1 MASDGWA
8 KKLHCVLLV
17 AIVGWTNLGANAA
30 QTTTCP
36 GPSNLSVQKLAVNT
50 ADLRWDV
57 TKYIS
62 NPIHCVCNDRNDV
75 TEYCNESVVPKT
87 CIKSLGGY
95 VRQVPS
101 LSVYTNYTFCVQTQC
116 ADSNYSLPVCTKYTT
131 SPAAPSAPYQIFADK
146 QSPSSLDISWRFPTV
161 LNGPLD
167 GYKIRWCYAPQCTSF
182 TEEHLE
188 GANKSR
194 SYRITGLEPYKE
206 YQVYVSAYN
215 VDNGKYLYGA
225 EASVKDFTLPTYP
238 SSPSMTFTKVSTSQV
253 NVLIS
258 VPKYPNGP
266 ITGYV
271 LRWCPKRRCY
281 GSNVGERE
289 ILQSNAGTQAVTGL
303 KFWTEYV
310 FSVSAFNLLPTD
322 NARIY
327 SDVVNDSVITM
338 PFSPAGPQPFKVV
351 ALSATSVKLS
361 WEAPVNPDVTPSHYR
376 LFWCTKDNRFCF
388 NADVGNVREAVISP
402 LAPWTTY
409 TFMIKALV
417 QFTGPWLNSQVSTV
431 TGRTWAAEPSRPT
444 SLLVTKQ
451 QATTVDVSWQMPR
464 DPVGPLDG
472 FRIRI
477 CPELGTCPP
486 MGLISRYKTLN
497 SKTLTHSF
505 YGLEAYTNYQVQVRA
520 FNSLPNGETAE
531 GDVAVVAVTTAPSS
545 PSQPTRLQVKAL
557 NSSALGVTWR
567 PPSHPNGPVKGYQVT
582 WWKTG
587 GTSTDDIED
596 RLNNKTVFLPGEASS
611 FTITHL
617 EAYKTYAVQ
626 VARINGD
633 RNSTWDGAAAH
644 AEGITDPEPC
654 PPPTQLSATA
664 VKVNATSSKAVI
676 NWAPPNGTFDPPIQG
691 YYVHICKIEVNRG
704 ILAEGKCQYSNTS
717 ESVFTFTFEGLENLA
732 DYGVVVRAYVLHDGR
747 YIEGN
752 EATEFVATEAPPI
765 PTVANL
771 NYTASNG
778 SAVTLSWSRVTGLEQ
793 YSVLY
798 NVALYL
804 TEDDT
809 LIFSQNVNGTDVS
822 FDALKPWTQYTVRVS
837 ACLPRSTKLQ
847 CGDPGVLRF
856 ETPPT
861 GPSKVTE
868 LEVSV
873 VNSTSLKLK
882 WEAPSDTNGPL
893 SGYQL
898 TWWKTSENP
907 SLDVQERLNNK
918 TVLLSH
924 DARSFLLVELDTY
937 TTYAIEVVAI
947 NVVGSTTWKGLAA
960 RVKRTTDPS
969 PSPQPSDLSIER
981 INVHFSSC
989 DISLRWG
996 PPNGTLDAPIQGYLV
1011 RLCQAQNETKCL
1023 TQNTTEKEFS
1033 ITFEGVNTFT
1043 EYVAEVRAYIRH
1055 KTRIIVGEAAFT
1067 SITIDSGTIP
1077 TVDNVNVAAINQ
1089 SFVRVSWN
1097 EVNGLR
1103 DVRYAYNVRVYLV
1116 SNQTMI
1122 RQDYVEDAEWVSSD
1136 LPQRSNYTI
1145 TVAVCILRG
1154 HGEQCGEATATEFT
1168 SSGVDHKELIGI
1180 QASVVNSTA
1189 IQVTWNSPKD
1199 PTGKV
1204 EDYRI
1209 TWWKTGETSVSG
1221 TGVMVPE
1228 DTETFIIS
1236 ELDSYESYIIQITST
1251 NGDVLG
1257 VVSGVKTDPSPSPR
1271 PPGLVLKTMEVGVL
1285 SAKVVVGWDAPSVV
1299 KGPEVGGYIVVICP
1313 TEDNETALDE
1323 SSCQTKNV
1331 SAENTTVDFED
1342 LEKLADYVVKVRAY
1356 VTYEGRLIEGESS
1369 TAVMSTSPSS
1379 IPTVR
1384 NLELTVSNS
1393 NTVRVTWGEP
1403 IGLEHYRVVYNVR
1416 VYLTGSEKAI
1426 VQLDVN
1432 ETETTLTELAHLTN
1446 YTVRVFVCLVRTAK
1460 RQCGE
1465 PGSND
1470 IQTLADP
1477 REPRNVRVHVINS
1490 TSLSVTWN
1498 APSSS
1503 SGPEEG
1509 YQITWWRTG
1518 AISDDTTQSL
1528 NGTTFVTADSGV
1540 FIITHLEPY
1549 EHYVVQVARGNGDQ
1563 SGAWEERGVRVAG
1576 LTDPE
1581 PSPQPSGLTF
1591 QAISSSSET
1600 STVAVTWN
1608 PAHQTSGPPL
1618 QGYVVTICPVQDDS
1632 ERSLES
1638 GCRSRNTSA
1647 AELTAVFED
1656 LKKFTDYDVE
1666 IWAYVEHDGRI
1677 IKGDVA
1683 TKTLSTDPPDIP
1695 AVDDLNLSLSNQSV
1709 AHVTWSRPAGLE
1721 EYRVVYNVKVF
1732 LKTSGE
1738 KVFEVIVNETQVT
1751 FSNLTYRTDFTV
1763 QVVVCIVRTARRSCG
1778 GSGSVDFQTS
1788 DDPREPRNVR
1798 VHVINSTSMTVTWD
1812 TPGPSDD
1819 PKEGYQ
1825 ITWWHAGTTS
1835 GDTTQSPNG
1844 TTLVA
1849 ADSGVFIITDLE
1861 PYEHYVVQVARGNGD
1876 QSSAWEERGVR
1887 VAGLTDP
1894 EPSPQPSGLTFQAI
1908 SASSKTSTVAVTWN
1922 PAHQTSGPPIQGYVV
1937 TICPVQDDSERS
1949 PESGCSSRNTSAAE
1963 LTAVFEDLKKFT
1975 DYDVEIWA
1983 YVEHD
1988 GRIIKGDVATK
1999 TLSTDP
2005 PDIPAVDN
2013 LNLSLSNQSVAHVTW
2028 SRPAGLEEYRVVY
2041 NVKVFLKTSGEEV
2054 FEITVNETQVALS
2067 NLTFWTDFTVRV
2079 VVCIVRIGRRSC
2091 GGSDSFNFQTQGDP
2105 REPSNIRVTVI
2116 NSTSLSVSWDKPSLS
2131 DESMEGYQVTWWKAS
2146 DHSNITDQDNKTT
2159 FVSADANTFIITDLE
2174 PYQRY
2179 IVQVARAHSSASETG
2194 VTTAGHSEGT
2204 TDPSPNPP
2212 PGALSLHSTGTL
2224 FGSSNVTVT
2233 WVPPPDT
2240 HGPPVQGYV
2249 VVICRTDEEVPN
2261 QETSNCKS
2269 TNTTATSLTLQG
2281 LSTFAD
2287 YNVEIRAYVVHNG
2300 RIIEGTPNRAKVST
2314 DPDFVPTITNVT
2326 LDTSNGTFVH
2336 ATWQKPAGLEGFQVV
2351 FNVTVYETTDGG
2363 IVLLQDVNKSETYLT
2378 GLKQGGNYTVA
2389 VSTCLVRPTRR
2400 RCGEASSTV
2409 FQTTRAGATLTSFEA
2424 KALNSTALLVNW
2436 QPAGDQDA
2444 PSGGYRITWWNSKN
2458 DTEQRTFVGTVTVP
2472 GDATNFTITGL
2483 TPFETYSIEIAN
2495 INGQGSD
2502 AWETIAGK
2510 AEAMTDPAPY
2520 PKPWRVT
2527 VKPTRLNTTTSRAVI
2542 SWNPPNGTFDPPM
2555 QGFILRVCRFAN
2567 KTDIDE
2573 SSCTTSTTSSND
2585 TTITIEALDNF
2596 GEYLVEIRAYVEHDD
2611 RIVRGRRGL
2620 ALFSTEAPPIG
2631 TVESLGFR
2639 DLAATSVYV
2648 SWKEPADLE
2657 RFDVSYNVTLYA
2669 PAFMEEERRRWA
2681 NGTGIVLSSLEPWTN
2696 YTVGV
2701 SACLVGTTRTQCG
2714 NSSHVEFSTPPSA
2727 PGIPRNLEV
2736 TTTENRRTLIWQAP
2750 LHSNGPLSGY
2760 EVSVRCSLGN
2770 TNVNSST
2777 YNIDSTVRSFAL
2789 SDAEPRASCQ
2799 VTVRA
2804 YNIYRDEDDWLYG
2817 PAARL
2822 KYTQPVPEGIVTP
2835 QPN

>member
-1 MASDGWA
+1 MG
-8 KKLHCVLLV
+8 
-17 AIVGWTNLGANAA
+17 T
-30 QTTTCP
+30 
-36 GPSNLSVQKLAVNT
+36 
-50 ADLRWDV
+50 
-57 TKYIS
+57 
-62 NPIHCVCNDRNDV
+62 
-75 TEYCNESVVPKT
+75 
-87 CIKSLGGY
+87 
-95 VRQVPS
+95 
-101 LSVYTNYTFCVQTQC
+101 
-116 ADSNYSLPVCTKYTT
+116 
-131 SPAAPSAPYQIFADK
+131 
-146 QSPSSLDISWRFPTV
+146 
-161 LNGPLD
+161 
-167 GYKIRWCYAPQCTSF
+167 
-182 TEEHLE
+182 
-188 GANKSR
+188 

-520 FNSLPNGETAE
+520 FNLLPNGETAE

-654 PPPTQLSATA
+654 PPPTKLSATA

-676 NWAPPNGTFDPPIQG
+676 TWAPPNGTFDPPIQG

-947 NVVGSTTWKGLAA
+947 NV
-960 RVKRTTDPS
+960 
-969 PSPQPSDLSIER
+969 
-981 INVHFSSC
+981 
-989 DISLRWG
+989 
-996 PPNGTLDAPIQGYLV
+996 
-1011 RLCQAQNETKCL
+1011 
-1023 TQNTTEKEFS
+1023 
-1033 ITFEGVNTFT
+1033 
-1043 EYVAEVRAYIRH
+1043 
-1055 KTRIIVGEAAFT
+1055 
-1067 SITIDSGTIP
+1067 
-1077 TVDNVNVAAINQ
+1077 
-1089 SFVRVSWN
+1089 
-1097 EVNGLR
+1097 
-1103 DVRYAYNVRVYLV
+1103 
-1116 SNQTMI
+1116 TMI

-1154 HGEQCGEATATEFT
+1154 H
-1168 SSGVDHKELIGI
+1168 DHKELIGI

-1356 VTYEGRLIEGESS
+1356 VTYEGRLIE
-1369 TAVMSTSPSS
+1369 
-1379 IPTVR
+1379 
-1384 NLELTVSNS
+1384 
-1393 NTVRVTWGEP
+1393 
-1403 IGLEHYRVVYNVR
+1403 
-1416 VYLTGSEKAI
+1416 
-1426 VQLDVN
+1426 
-1432 ETETTLTELAHLTN
+1432 
-1446 YTVRVFVCLVRTAK
+1446 
-1460 RQCGE
+1460 
-1465 PGSND
+1465 
-1470 IQTLADP
+1470 DP

-1788 DDPREPRNVR
+1788 DD
-1798 VHVINSTSMTVTWD
+1798 
-1812 TPGPSDD
+1812 D

-2067 NLTFWTDFTVRV
+2067 NLTFWTDFT
-2079 VVCIVRIGRRSC
+2079 
-2091 GGSDSFNFQTQGDP
+2091 
-2105 REPSNIRVTVI
+2105 
-2116 NSTSLSVSWDKPSLS
+2116 
-2131 DESMEGYQVTWWKAS
+2131 
-2146 DHSNITDQDNKTT
+2146 
-2159 FVSADANTFIITDLE
+2159 
-2174 PYQRY
+2174 
-2179 IVQVARAHSSASETG
+2179 
-2194 VTTAGHSEGT
+2194 
-2204 TDPSPNPP
+2204 
-2212 PGALSLHSTGTL
+2212 
-2224 FGSSNVTVT
+2224 
-2233 WVPPPDT
+2233 
-2240 HGPPVQGYV
+2240 
-2249 VVICRTDEEVPN
+2249 
-2261 QETSNCKS
+2261 
-2269 TNTTATSLTLQG
+2269 
-2281 LSTFAD
+2281 
-2287 YNVEIRAYVVHNG
+2287 
-2300 RIIEGTPNRAKVST
+2300 
-2314 DPDFVPTITNVT
+2314 
-2326 LDTSNGTFVH
+2326 
-2336 ATWQKPAGLEGFQVV
+2336 KPAGLEGFQVV
-2351 FNVTVYETTDGG
+2351 FNVTVYETTDGN
-2363 IVLLQDVNKSETYLT
+2363 IVLLQDVNESETYLT

-2424 KALNSTALLVNW
+2424 KALNSTALMVNW

-2444 PSGGYRITWWNSKN
+2444 PSGGYRITWWKSKN
-2458 DTEQRTFVGTVTVP
+2458 DTEQRNFVGTVTVP

>member
-1 MASDGWA
+1 MSDGWA
-8 KKLHCVLLV
+8 KRLRCVLL
-17 AIVGWTNLGANAA
+17 AGIVGWTNPGANAA

-36 GPSNLSVQKLAVNT
+36 GPSNLSVQKLAFNT
-50 ADLRWDV
+50 ADMRWDV
-57 TKYIS
+57 TKYIA
-62 NPIHCVCNDRNDV
+62 NPFHCVCNDRNDV

-87 CIKSLGGY
+87 CVKSLGGY

-101 LSVYTNYTFCVQTQC
+101 LGVYTNYTFCVQTQC
-116 ADSNYSLPVCTKYTT
+116 GDSNYSLPVCTKYTT
-131 SPAAPSAPYQIFADK
+131 SPTAPSAPYQIFADK
-146 QSPSSLDISWRFPTV
+146 HSPSSLDISWRFPSV

-167 GYKIRWCYAPQCTSF
+167 GYKIRWCYAPQCTLF

-206 YQVYVSAYN
+206 YQVFVSAYN

-351 ALSATSVKLS
+351 TLSATSVKLS
-361 WEAPVNPDVTPSHYR
+361 WEPPVNPDVTPSHYR

-409 TFMIKALV
+409 TFMVKALV
-417 QFTGPWLNSQVSTV
+417 QFTGPWLNSQTSTV

-596 RLNNKTVFLPGEASS
+596 RLNNKTVFLPGDASS

-654 PPPTQLSATA
+654 PPPTKISATA
-664 VKVNATSSKAVI
+664 VKVNATSSKAVVS
-676 NWAPPNGTFDPPIQG
+676 WAPPNGTFDPPIEG

-704 ILAEGKCQYSNTS
+704 IPEEGKCQYSNTS

-732 DYGVVVRAYVLHDGR
+732 DYGVVVRAYVVHDGR

-765 PTVANL
+765 PTVTNL

-778 SAVTLSWSRVTGLEQ
+778 STVTLSWSRVTGLEQ

-804 TEDDT
+804 TEEDT
-809 LIFSQNVNGTDVS
+809 LISSQNVNGTDVS
-822 FDALKPWTQYTVRVS
+822 FDALKPWTQHTVRVS

-847 CGDPGVLRF
+847 CGDPGVLKF

-861 GPSKVTE
+861 GPSEVTE
-868 LEVSV
+868 LRVNV
-873 VNSTSLKLK
+873 VNSTSFKVT

-898 TWWKTSENP
+898 TWWKTSETP
-907 SLDVQERLNNK
+907 SLNVQERLNNK

-937 TTYAIEVVAI
+937 TTYVIEVVAI
-947 NVVGSTTWKGLAA
+947 NVVESTTWRGVAT
-960 RVKRTTDPS
+960 RVERTTDPS

-981 INVHFSSC
+981 IHIHFSSC
-989 DISLRWG
+989 DMSLRWG

-1011 RLCQAQNETKCL
+1011 RLCQVQNETTCF

-1033 ITFEGVNTFT
+1033 IIFEGVNTFT
-1043 EYVAEVRAYIRH
+1043 EYFAEVRAYIRH
-1055 KTRIIVGEAAFT
+1055 ETRIIVGKVAIT
-1067 SITIDSGTIP
+1067 SITIDPGTIP
-1077 TVDNVNVAAINQ
+1077 TVHNVNVTEFNHN
-1089 SFVRVSWN
+1089 FVRVSWN

-1122 RQDYVEDAEWVSSD
+1122 KHDYVEDTEWVSSD
-1136 LPQRSNYTI
+1136 LTQRTNYTI
-1145 TVAVCILRG
+1145 TVAVCILRD
-1154 HGEQCGEATATEFT
+1154 HDEHCGEATAKDFT
-1168 SSGVDHKELIGI
+1168 PSGVDHRELIGI

-1199 PTGKV
+1199 PIGKV

-1209 TWWKTGETSVSG
+1209 TWWKSGETSTSG
-1221 TGVMVPE
+1221 TGVLVPG
-1228 DTETFIIS
+1228 DAETFIIS
-1236 ELDSYESYIIQITST
+1236 ELDSYESYIIQITSA

-1257 VVSGVKTDPSPSPR
+1257 VVSGVKTDPSPSPQ
-1271 PPGLVLKTMEVGVL
+1271 PAGLVVKTIEVGVR
-1285 SAKVVVGWDAPSVV
+1285 SAKVAVSWDAPSVV
-1299 KGPEVGGYIVVICP
+1299 KGPEVEGYIVVICP
-1313 TEDNETALDE
+1313 TEDGETALDD

-1331 SAENTTVDFED
+1331 SAENTVVEFED
-1342 LEKLADYVVKVRAY
+1342 LEKLANYVVKVRAY
-1356 VTYEGRLIEGESS
+1356 VTYKDRLIEGKSA
-1369 TAVMSTSPSS
+1369 TAETSTSPSS

-1393 NTVRVTWGEP
+1393 NMVRVTWDEP
-1403 IGLEHYRVVYNVR
+1403 IGLEHYQVVYNVR
-1416 VYLTGSEKAI
+1416 VYLSGSEKAI

-1490 TSLSVTWN
+1490 TSLTVTWD

-1509 YQITWWRTG
+1509 YQITWWRAG
-1518 AISDDTTQSL
+1518 ATSDDTTQSL
-1528 NGTTFVTADSGV
+1528 NGTTFVAADSGV
-1540 FIITHLEPY
+1540 FIITDLEPY
-1549 EHYVVQVARGNGDQ
+1549 EHYVVQVARGNEDQ

-1581 PSPQPSGLTF
+1581 QSPQPTGLSF
-1591 QAISSSSET
+1591 QATSASSNT
-1600 STVAVTWN
+1600 STVTVTWN
-1608 PAHQTSGPPL
+1608 PARQTSGPPI
-1618 QGYVVTICPVQDDS
+1618 QGYVITVCPVQDDS

-1638 GCRSRNTSA
+1638 GCSSKNTSA

-1677 IKGDVA
+1677 IQGDVA

-1695 AVDDLNLSLSNQSV
+1695 AVSKLNLSVSNNSV
-1709 AHVTWSRPAGLE
+1709 AHVTWSRPAGLD
-1721 EYRVVYNVKVF
+1721 EYRVAYNVKLL

-1738 KVFEVIVNETQVT
+1738 KVFEVVVNETQVT

-1788 DDPREPRNVR
+1788 D
-1798 VHVINSTSMTVTWD
+1798 
-1812 TPGPSDD
+1812 
-1819 PKEGYQ
+1819 
-1825 ITWWHAGTTS
+1825 
-1835 GDTTQSPNG
+1835 
-1844 TTLVA
+1844 
-1849 ADSGVFIITDLE
+1849 
-1861 PYEHYVVQVARGNGD
+1861 
-1876 QSSAWEERGVR
+1876 
-1887 VAGLTDP
+1887 
-1894 EPSPQPSGLTFQAI
+1894 
-1908 SASSKTSTVAVTWN
+1908 
-1922 PAHQTSGPPIQGYVV
+1922 
-1937 TICPVQDDSERS
+1937 
-1949 PESGCSSRNTSAAE
+1949 
-1963 LTAVFEDLKKFT
+1963 
-1975 DYDVEIWA
+1975 
-1983 YVEHD
+1983 
-1988 GRIIKGDVATK
+1988 
-1999 TLSTDP
+1999 
-2005 PDIPAVDN
+2005 
-2013 LNLSLSNQSVAHVTW
+2013 
-2028 SRPAGLEEYRVVY
+2028 
-2041 NVKVFLKTSGEEV
+2041 
-2054 FEITVNETQVALS
+2054 
-2067 NLTFWTDFTVRV
+2067 
-2079 VVCIVRIGRRSC
+2079 
-2091 GGSDSFNFQTQGDP
+2091 
-2105 REPSNIRVTVI
+2105 
-2116 NSTSLSVSWDKPSLS
+2116 
-2131 DESMEGYQVTWWKAS
+2131 
-2146 DHSNITDQDNKTT
+2146 
-2159 FVSADANTFIITDLE
+2159 
-2174 PYQRY
+2174 
-2179 IVQVARAHSSASETG
+2179 
-2194 VTTAGHSEGT
+2194 
-2204 TDPSPNPP
+2204 
-2212 PGALSLHSTGTL
+2212 
-2224 FGSSNVTVT
+2224 
-2233 WVPPPDT
+2233 
-2240 HGPPVQGYV
+2240 
-2249 VVICRTDEEVPN
+2249 
-2261 QETSNCKS
+2261 
-2269 TNTTATSLTLQG
+2269 
-2281 LSTFAD
+2281 
-2287 YNVEIRAYVVHNG
+2287 
-2300 RIIEGTPNRAKVST
+2300 
-2314 DPDFVPTITNVT
+2314 
-2326 LDTSNGTFVH
+2326 
-2336 ATWQKPAGLEGFQVV
+2336 
-2351 FNVTVYETTDGG
+2351 
-2363 IVLLQDVNKSETYLT
+2363 
-2378 GLKQGGNYTVA
+2378 
-2389 VSTCLVRPTRR
+2389 
-2400 RCGEASSTV
+2400 
-2409 FQTTRAGATLTSFEA
+2409 
-2424 KALNSTALLVNW
+2424 
-2436 QPAGDQDA
+2436 
-2444 PSGGYRITWWNSKN
+2444 
-2458 DTEQRTFVGTVTVP
+2458 
-2472 GDATNFTITGL
+2472 
-2483 TPFETYSIEIAN
+2483 
-2495 INGQGSD
+2495 
-2502 AWETIAGK
+2502 
-2510 AEAMTDPAPY
+2510 
-2520 PKPWRVT
+2520 
-2527 VKPTRLNTTTSRAVI
+2527 
-2542 SWNPPNGTFDPPM
+2542 
-2555 QGFILRVCRFAN
+2555 
-2567 KTDIDE
+2567 
-2573 SSCTTSTTSSND
+2573 
-2585 TTITIEALDNF
+2585 
-2596 GEYLVEIRAYVEHDD
+2596 
-2611 RIVRGRRGL
+2611 
-2620 ALFSTEAPPIG
+2620 
-2631 TVESLGFR
+2631 
-2639 DLAATSVYV
+2639 
-2648 SWKEPADLE
+2648 
-2657 RFDVSYNVTLYA
+2657 
-2669 PAFMEEERRRWA
+2669 
-2681 NGTGIVLSSLEPWTN
+2681 
-2696 YTVGV
+2696 
-2701 SACLVGTTRTQCG
+2701 
-2714 NSSHVEFSTPPSA
+2714 
-2727 PGIPRNLEV
+2727 
-2736 TTTENRRTLIWQAP
+2736 
-2750 LHSNGPLSGY
+2750 
-2760 EVSVRCSLGN
+2760 
-2770 TNVNSST
+2770 
-2777 YNIDSTVRSFAL
+2777 
-2789 SDAEPRASCQ
+2789 
-2799 VTVRA
+2799 
-2804 YNIYRDEDDWLYG
+2804 
-2817 PAARL
+2817 
-2822 KYTQPVPEGIVTP
+2822 
-2835 QPN
+2835 

>member
-1 MASDGWA
+1 MTSDGWA

-17 AIVGWTNLGANAA
+17 AIVGWTNPGANAA

-182 TEEHLE
+182 TEQHLE
-188 GANKSR
+188 GTNKSR

-520 FNSLPNGETAE
+520 FNLLPNGETAE
-531 GDVAVVAVTTAPSS
+531 GDVAVVAVTTAPSN

-654 PPPTQLSATA
+654 PPPTKLSATA

-704 ILAEGKCQYSNTS
+704 ILAEGKCHYSNTS

-778 SAVTLSWSRVTGLEQ
+778 SAVTLSWSTVTGLEQ

-809 LIFSQNVNGTDVS
+809 LIFSQNVNRTDVS

-947 NVVGSTTWKGLAA
+947 NV
-960 RVKRTTDPS
+960 
-969 PSPQPSDLSIER
+969 
-981 INVHFSSC
+981 
-989 DISLRWG
+989 
-996 PPNGTLDAPIQGYLV
+996 
-1011 RLCQAQNETKCL
+1011 
-1023 TQNTTEKEFS
+1023 
-1033 ITFEGVNTFT
+1033 
-1043 EYVAEVRAYIRH
+1043 
-1055 KTRIIVGEAAFT
+1055 
-1067 SITIDSGTIP
+1067 
-1077 TVDNVNVAAINQ
+1077 
-1089 SFVRVSWN
+1089 
-1097 EVNGLR
+1097 
-1103 DVRYAYNVRVYLV
+1103 
-1116 SNQTMI
+1116 TMI

-1154 HGEQCGEATATEFT
+1154 H
-1168 SSGVDHKELIGI
+1168 DHKELIGI

-1228 DTETFIIS
+1228 DTQTFIIS

-1356 VTYEGRLIEGESS
+1356 VTYEGRLIE
-1369 TAVMSTSPSS
+1369 
-1379 IPTVR
+1379 
-1384 NLELTVSNS
+1384 
-1393 NTVRVTWGEP
+1393 
-1403 IGLEHYRVVYNVR
+1403 
-1416 VYLTGSEKAI
+1416 
-1426 VQLDVN
+1426 
-1432 ETETTLTELAHLTN
+1432 
-1446 YTVRVFVCLVRTAK
+1446 
-1460 RQCGE
+1460 
-1465 PGSND
+1465 
-1470 IQTLADP
+1470 DP

-1608 PAHQTSGPPL
+1608 PAHQTSGPPI

-1788 DDPREPRNVR
+1788 DD
-1798 VHVINSTSMTVTWD
+1798 
-1812 TPGPSDD
+1812 D
-1819 PKEGYQ
+1819 PKKGYQ
-1825 ITWWHAGTTS
+1825 ITWWQAGTTS
-1835 GDTTQSPNG
+1835 DDTTQSPNG

-2067 NLTFWTDFTVRV
+2067 NLTFWTDFT
-2079 VVCIVRIGRRSC
+2079 
-2091 GGSDSFNFQTQGDP
+2091 
-2105 REPSNIRVTVI
+2105 
-2116 NSTSLSVSWDKPSLS
+2116 
-2131 DESMEGYQVTWWKAS
+2131 
-2146 DHSNITDQDNKTT
+2146 
-2159 FVSADANTFIITDLE
+2159 
-2174 PYQRY
+2174 
-2179 IVQVARAHSSASETG
+2179 
-2194 VTTAGHSEGT
+2194 
-2204 TDPSPNPP
+2204 
-2212 PGALSLHSTGTL
+2212 
-2224 FGSSNVTVT
+2224 
-2233 WVPPPDT
+2233 
-2240 HGPPVQGYV
+2240 
-2249 VVICRTDEEVPN
+2249 
-2261 QETSNCKS
+2261 
-2269 TNTTATSLTLQG
+2269 
-2281 LSTFAD
+2281 
-2287 YNVEIRAYVVHNG
+2287 
-2300 RIIEGTPNRAKVST
+2300 
-2314 DPDFVPTITNVT
+2314 
-2326 LDTSNGTFVH
+2326 
-2336 ATWQKPAGLEGFQVV
+2336 KPAGLEGFQVV
-2351 FNVTVYETTDGG
+2351 FNVTVYETTDGN
-2363 IVLLQDVNKSETYLT
+2363 IVLLQDVNESETYLT

-2424 KALNSTALLVNW
+2424 KALNSTALMVNW

-2444 PSGGYRITWWNSKN
+2444 PSGGYRITWWKSKN
-2458 DTEQRTFVGTVTVP
+2458 DTEQRNFVGTVTVP

-2495 INGQGSD
+2495 INGKGSD